1 MMLIFLCILGFFQ
14 DAKAA
19 DISVIDVRRNITLS
33 EDDAVYKDFYISA
46 SAGSGLKKNLVVT
59 AVRKINVRDASGANS
74 FGEILI
80 PVGQLKIIAIFD
92 KVAVAREFNLLSRD
106 ELPMLEQTGIMTG
119 DRIDLQGSFIDNS
132 KPKKRKV
139 ASDDEKAAGTTT
151 VVTTL
156 TTSTTTTTTTPA
168 AAPLP
173 NVAAAA
179 GVHSPSPLTPPTAA
193 GPVVQPP
200 ALPSTEKLLQGATEF
215 KPAVAKAEAVPHEAA
230 SKAASEVAQE
240 TNKAAE
246 TLEKVADSD
255 NNSGHE

>member
-33 EDDAVYKDFYISA
+33 EDDAVYKDFYIST
-46 SAGSGLKKNLVVT
+46 SGDSGLKRNLVVT
-59 AVRKINVRDASGANS
+59 AVRKINIRDASGANS

-92 KVAVAREFNLLSRD
+92 KVAVAREYTLLSRD

-139 ASDDEKAAGTTT
+139 ASLFGEEVKPQGSTT

-156 TTSTTTTTTTPA
+156 TTSTTTTMTTPA

-179 GVHSPSPLTPPTAA
+179 GVQIPLASPP
-193 GPVVQPP
+193 
-200 ALPSTEKLLQGATEF
+200 LPSTEKLLQGATEF
-215 KPAVAKAEAVPHEAA
+215 KPALAKAETAQTEAA
-230 SKAASEVAQE
+230 PKAAAGADKIMGKPS
-240 TNKAAE
+240 E

-255 NNSGHE
+255 NNSEHE

>member
-1 MMLIFLCILGFFQ
+1 MIFIFLFILGFFQ

-46 SAGSGLKKNLVVT
+46 SPGSGLKRNLVVT
-59 AVRKINVRDASGANS
+59 AVRKINIRDASGANS

-92 KVAVAREFNLLSRD
+92 KVAVAREFTLLSRD

-139 ASDDEKAAGTTT
+139 AGEDVKPLNTTT

-156 TTSTTTTTTTPA
+156 TTSTTTTTTTPTT
-168 AAPLP
+168 APLP
-173 NVAAAA
+173 NIAAVA
-179 GVHSPSPLTPPTAA
+179 GVQTPLTPPSAA
-193 GPVVQPP
+193 ANVVQPH

-215 KPAVAKAEAVPHEAA
+215 KPALAKAEA
-230 SKAASEVAQE
+230 AQE
-240 TNKAAE
+240 PVAVKATSEADKIMGKPAE